1 MKRSH
6 CICFLIINNIKDT
19 VLKNDRSKTEVDQ
32 KKQPFKAAIEKDK
45 SYFEKDGAKALIEL
59 LVATHIGLAEMNL
72 V

>member
-1 MKRSH
+1 MIGAK
-6 CICFLIINNIKDT
+6 
-19 VLKNDRSKTEVDQ
+19 LKLTK